1 MVLPWGDSRQEGW
14 PREWPELVNFSVLS
28 LSLCLLLTW
37 PLRNLSSL
45 HKLFSS
51 VWYRLQSREF
61 CHCSTSSTLLPL
73 AYPPSRTLHRPLSLP
88 GTHTLSL
95 LCLANLT
102 ASSKIPQVS
111 SPPESL
117 TGQCLLCLV
126 LTGVGK
132 PLYILPLALFD
143 SLTHSTQHTALVPWP
158 NSLNRLNMS

>member
-1 MVLPWGDSRQEGW
+1 MPGSGASSILIWEMVSWSDLVLPWGDSRREGW
-14 PREWPELVNFSVLS
+14 PRAWSELVNFSVLS

-51 VWYRLQSREF
+51 VWCRLQSRES
-61 CHCSTSSTLLPL
+61 CPTSSTPLPL
-73 AYPPSRTLHRPLSLP
+73 AYHPSRTLHRPLSLP
-88 GTHTLSL
+88 GTHTLAL

-117 TGQCLLCLV
+117 TGQSAPH
-126 LTGVGK
+126 GAHRSWEA
-132 PLYILPLALFD
+132 PL
-143 SLTHSTQHTALVPWP
+143 
-158 NSLNRLNMS
+158 